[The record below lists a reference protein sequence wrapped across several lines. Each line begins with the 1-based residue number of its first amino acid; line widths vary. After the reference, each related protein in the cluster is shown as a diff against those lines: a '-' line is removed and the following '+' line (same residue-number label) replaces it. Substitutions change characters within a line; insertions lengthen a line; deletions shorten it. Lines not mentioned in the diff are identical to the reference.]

1 MLSLTVAA
9 GGLGQRG
16 GRGTAL
22 ALRAL
27 VLGFLL
33 AVAILAVAA
42 WLALAGVMFYVF
54 VVLVLAVQAEAP
66 GGPNEQ
72 DQTGICSPGCGAERI
87 SGGTVRHS
95 GGAGLSGV
103 PGNLGLVSLISV
115 TALVWFS
122 VQRTMALL
130 SMVIYICVK
139 GDVLFGKVRMTRV
152 LWC

>member
-42 WLALAGVMFYVF
+42 WLALAGVMFNLF

-66 GGPNEQ
+66 GDPNDQ

-87 SGGTVRHS
+87 SGG
-95 GGAGLSGV
+95 AGLSGV
-103 PGNLGLVSLISV
+103 PGNLGLVSHISV

-130 SMVIYICVK
+130 SMVISICVK